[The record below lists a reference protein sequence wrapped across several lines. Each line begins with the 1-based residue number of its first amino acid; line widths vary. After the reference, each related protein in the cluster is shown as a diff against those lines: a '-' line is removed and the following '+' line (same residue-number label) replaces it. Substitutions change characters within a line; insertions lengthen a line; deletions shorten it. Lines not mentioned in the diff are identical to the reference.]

1 MLSVANNIV
10 NKCIVR
16 SMCVQINC
24 AKYNLE
30 KQFFYLYI
38 IPWQSPPVL
47 CADY

>member
-1 MLSVANNIV
+1 MRSVAHDIV

-16 SMCVQINC
+16 SMFAQINC

-30 KQFFYLYI
+30 KQFYLYI
-38 IPWQSPPVL
+38 IPWQSPPEF